1 MKIGII
7 CAMDEECEY
16 FLQNINV
23 SQTKTVGKSVF
34 YSGTTADGKEVVLSR
49 SGIGRSNAA
58 SVCAL
63 MIALY
68 EVDYVINCGIAG
80 ALGANLHIGDIVF
93 STDVAYHDVDFSVFG
108 YKKGQ
113 MAGEPERFNASSELL
128 AKAEIASQTIS
139 ELRTKVKKGLIVSGD
154 QFINDKAVKNEILN
168 NFPDAQATEC
178 EGAPIAHVATNFNV
192 PFIVIRSLS
201 DNADENEVS
210 TYEFNVKSA
219 SENSAKLVLAMIKML

>member
-1 MKIGII
+1 
-7 CAMDEECEY
+7 
-16 FLQNINV
+16 
-23 SQTKTVGKSVF
+23 
-34 YSGTTADGKEVVLSR
+34 
-49 SGIGRSNAA
+49 
-58 SVCAL
+58 

-93 STDVAYHDVDFSVFG
+93 STDVAYHDVDFFVFG

-154 QFINDKAVKNEILN
+154 QFINDKAVKNEILK